1 MQDFEPLFVAARQA
15 SAAGHPDQARDLY
28 AKAADKARAV
38 GAAVPLA
45 HALRHV
51 SDLDREA
58 GRAEPALAAAD
69 EAVALYRESPDAT
82 DLDLANALRLSALAR
97 EALGRAATDL
107 WREAGALYQDAD
119 VEAGVEEVAR
129 RLNLATRA
137 AEPEDL
143 EPLARLWRQ
152 GWLDAHRAIVPEAL
166 IALRSPES
174 FAERMAAAL
183 PRVRVLGPVGAPLGF
198 HLIKDNELNQF
209 YLAAEARGSGA
220 AGVLMAD
227 AERRLA
233 EAGVELA
240 WLACA
245 IGNARAARFYE
256 KSGWTRTGE
265 TIVPTE
271 TSAGPFPLKVW
282 RYEKRV
288 GPKASKA

>member
-1 MQDFEPLFVAARQA
+1 MQDFEPLFVAAQQA
-15 SAAGHPDQARDLY
+15 RAAGHPDQSRDLY
-28 AKAADKARAV
+28 AKAADKAREV
-38 GAAVPLA
+38 GAVVPLA

-58 GRAEPALAAAD
+58 GKAEAALAAAD
-69 EAVALYRESPDAT
+69 EAIALYRASSEAT

-97 EALGRAATDL
+97 EDLGQTATDL

-119 VEAGVEEVAR
+119 VEAGVEESLR

-143 EPLARLWRQ
+143 EPLARLWRE
-152 GWLDAHRAIVPEAL
+152 GWVDAHLAIVPKDL
-166 IALRSPES
+166 ITLRTPES
-174 FAERMAAAL
+174 FAGRMAAAL
-183 PRVRVLGPVGAPLGF
+183 PRVRALGPIGAPLGF
-198 HLIKDNELNQF
+198 HLIKGDELNQF
-209 YLAAEARGSGA
+209 YLAGEARGSGA

-227 AERRLA
+227 AERRLV
-233 EAGVELA
+233 EAGVKTA

-256 KSGWTRTGE
+256 KSGWTLARE
-265 TIVPTE
+265 EVVESE

-282 RYEKRV
+282 RYEKRLTTQI
-288 GPKASKA
+288 

>member
-1 MQDFEPLFVAARQA
+1 MQDFEPLFVAAQQA
-15 SAAGHPDQARDLY
+15 MIAGHPDQARDLY
-28 AKAADKARAV
+28 AKAADKAREV
-38 GAAVPLA
+38 RAAVPLA

-69 EAVALYRESPDAT
+69 EAVALYRASPEAT

-97 EALGRAATDL
+97 EALGQAATDL
-107 WREAGALYQDAD
+107 WREAGALYLDAD
-119 VEAGVEEVAR
+119 VEAGVEESLR

-137 AEPEDL
+137 AEREDRA
-143 EPLARLWRQ
+143 PLAQLWRQ
-152 GWLDAHRAIVPEAL
+152 GWLEAHQAIVPEAL
-166 IALRSPES
+166 IALRTPES

-198 HLIKDNELNQF
+198 HLIKGDELNQF

-233 EAGVELA
+233 EAGVKTA

-245 IGNARAARFYE
+245 IGNARAARFYQ
-256 KSGWTRTGE
+256 KSGWTLARE
-265 TIVPTE
+265 EVVESE
-271 TSAGPFPLKVW
+271 TSTGPFPLKVW
-282 RYEKRV
+282 RYEKRLTTS
-288 GPKASKA
+288 G

>member
-1 MQDFEPLFVAARQA
+1 MQDFEPLFVAALQA
-15 SAAGHPDQARDLY
+15 ANAGHPDQARDLY
-28 AKAADKARAV
+28 AKAADKAREV

-51 SDLDREA
+51 SDLDRES
-58 GRAEPALAAAD
+58 GEAEAALTAAD
-69 EAVALYRESPDAT
+69 EAVALYRASPDAT

-97 EALGRAATDL
+97 EALGQIATDL
-107 WREAGALYQDAD
+107 WREAGALYLDAD
-119 VEAGVEEVAR
+119 VEAGVEEARR

-143 EPLARLWRQ
+143 APLAQLWRH
-152 GWLDAHRAIVPEAL
+152 GWLEAHQAIVPEAL
-166 IALRSPES
+166 IALRTPES

-198 HLIKDNELNQF
+198 HLIKGDELNQF

-227 AERRLA
+227 AEIRLA
-233 EAGVELA
+233 EAGLSTV

-256 KSGWTRTGE
+256 KSGWTLARE
-265 TIVPTE
+265 EVVPTE

-282 RYEKRV
+282 RYEKRL
-288 GPKASKA
+288 SL

>member
-15 SAAGHPDQARDLY
+15 ANAGHADQARDLY
-28 AKAADKARAV
+28 AEAADKARTV
-38 GAAVPLA
+38 GAAVALA

-69 EAVALYRESPDAT
+69 EAVALYRASPDAAI
-82 DLDLANALRLSALAR
+82 LDLANALRLAALAR
-97 EALGRAATDL
+97 EALGQGATDL

-119 VEAGVEEVAR
+119 IAAGVEEAQR

-143 EPLARLWRQ
+143 APLARLWRE
-152 GWLDAHRAIVPEAL
+152 GWLDAHRSIVPAAL
-166 IALRSPES
+166 VALRTPES
-174 FAERMAAAL
+174 FLERMAAAL
-183 PRVRVLGPVGAPLGF
+183 PRARVLGPVGAPLGF
-198 HLIKDNELNQF
+198 HLIKDDELNQF
-209 YLAAEARGSGA
+209 YLAGPARGSGA

-233 EAGVELA
+233 EAGVETA

-256 KSGWTRTGE
+256 KSGWTLARE
-265 TIVPTE
+265 AIVPTE
-271 TSAGPFPLKVW
+271 TPAGPFPLKVW
-282 RYEKRV
+282 RYEKRLDRH
-288 GPKASKA
+288 PA

>member
-1 MQDFEPLFVAARQA
+1 MQDFEPLFVAAQQA
-15 SAAGHPDQARDLY
+15 ANAGHPDQARDLY

-58 GRAEPALAAAD
+58 GHAEPALAAAD
-69 EAVALYRESPDAT
+69 EAVALYRASPEAT

-97 EALGRAATDL
+97 EALGKAATDL

-119 VEAGVEEVAR
+119 VEAGVEEAQR

-137 AEPEDL
+137 AEPEDI
-143 EPLARLWRQ
+143 EPLAQLWRQ
-152 GWLDAHRAIVPEAL
+152 GWLEAHQAIVPETL
-166 IALRSPES
+166 VALRTPES
-174 FAERMAAAL
+174 FAQRMAAAL

-198 HLIKDNELNQF
+198 HLIKGDELNQF
-209 YLAAEARGSGA
+209 YVTSAARG
-220 AGVLMAD
+220 AGVASVLMAD
-227 AERRLA
+227 AEMRLV
-233 EAGVELA
+233 EAGVASA

-256 KSGWTRTGE
+256 KSGWARARVE
-265 TIVPTE
+265 TVPTE
-271 TSAGPFPLKVW
+271 TSQGSFPLEVW
-282 RYEKRV
+282 RYEKRLL
-288 GPKASKA
+288 

>member
-1 MQDFEPLFVAARQA
+1 MHDFEPLFVAAQQA

-28 AKAADKARAV
+28 AKAADRARAAGV
-38 GAAVPLA
+38 ALPLA
-45 HALRHV
+45 QALRHL

-58 GRAEPALAAAD
+58 GETQSALAAAD
-69 EAVALYRESPDAT
+69 EAVALYRASPDAT

-97 EALGRAATDL
+97 EAFGQAATDM

-119 VEAGVEEVAR
+119 VEAGVEEARR

-143 EPLARLWRQ
+143 APLARLWRQ
-152 GWLDAHRAIVPEAL
+152 GWLDAHQGIVPDDL
-166 IALRSPES
+166 VALRTPES

-183 PRVRVLGPVGAPLGF
+183 PRVRALGPVGAPIGF
-198 HLIKDNELNQF
+198 HLIKGDELNQF
-209 YLAAEARGSGA
+209 YLAGAARGAGA

-227 AERRLA
+227 AEARLA
-233 EAGVELA
+233 EAGVATA

-256 KSGWTRTGE
+256 KSGWTRTGVE
-265 TIVPTE
+265 TVPTE
-271 TSAGPFPLKVW
+271 TSEGPFPLEVW
-282 RYEKRV
+282 RYEKRLAV
-288 GPKASKA
+288 DGL

>member
-1 MQDFEPLFVAARQA
+1 MQDFEPLFVAAQQA
-15 SAAGHPDQARDLY
+15 ANAGHPDQARDLY

-38 GAAVPLA
+38 GAVAPLA

-58 GRAEPALAAAD
+58 GHAEPALAAAD
-69 EAVALYRESPDAT
+69 EAVALYRASPEAT

-97 EALGRAATDL
+97 EALGKAATDL

-119 VEAGVEEVAR
+119 VEAGVEEAQR

-143 EPLARLWRQ
+143 EPLAQLWRQ
-152 GWLDAHRAIVPEAL
+152 GWLEAHQAIVPETL
-166 IALRSPES
+166 VALRTPES
-174 FAERMAAAL
+174 FVQRMAAAL

-198 HLIKDNELNQF
+198 HLIKGDELNQF
-209 YLAAEARGSGA
+209 YVTSAARG
-220 AGVLMAD
+220 AGVASVLMAD
-227 AERRLA
+227 AEMRLV
-233 EAGVELA
+233 EAGVASA

-256 KSGWTRTGE
+256 KSGWARARVE
-265 TIVPTE
+265 TVPTE
-271 TSAGPFPLKVW
+271 TSQGSFPLEVW
-282 RYEKRV
+282 RYEKRLL
-288 GPKASKA
+288 

>member
-1 MQDFEPLFVAARQA
+1 MQDFEPLFVAAQQA

-38 GAAVPLA
+38 SAAVPLA
-45 HALRHV
+45 HALRHI

-58 GRAEPALAAAD
+58 GQAEPALAAAD
-69 EAVALYRESPDAT
+69 EAVALYRASPDAT

-97 EALGRAATDL
+97 EALGQAATDF

-119 VEAGVEEVAR
+119 VAAGVEEAQR

-143 EPLARLWRQ
+143 KPLAQLWRQ
-152 GWLDAHRAIVPEAL
+152 GWLEAHQAIVPEAL
-166 IALRSPES
+166 IALRTPES

-183 PRVRVLGPVGAPLGF
+183 PQVRALGPVGAPLGF
-198 HLIKDNELNQF
+198 HLIKGDELNQF
-209 YLAAEARGSGA
+209 YLSAAARGTGS

-227 AERRLA
+227 AEMRLV
-233 EAGVELA
+233 EAGVATA

-256 KSGWTRTGE
+256 KSGWVLARE
-265 TIVPTE
+265 VVVPTE

-282 RYEKRV
+282 RYEKQLLRT
-288 GPKASKA
+288 